1 MPAKKKP
8 SRKKVETVADDSYSL
23 LEQYCIWL
31 NEYYTSL
38 RKAGFPYD
46 LALTI
51 MMDKESYPEWAP
63 FKNVNLKKLTD
74 EDED

>member
-8 SRKKVETVADDSYSL
+8 SPKRVRTVADESYSA

-31 NEYYTSL
+31 NEYYRSL

-46 LALTI
+46 IAMTI
-51 MMDKESYPEWAP
+51 MMDKESYPDWVP
-63 FKNVNLKKLTD
+63 YKNIKPENLTD